1 MMRQGTP
8 EALARTADAAAAK
21 LTEELDLEAR
31 LAPFAQ
37 LQWAGPELRG
47 PVLRLD
53 DFSGI
58 PFLVDIT
65 GVEEYQHRARLR
77 AKPNDLYAAVT
88 PTAPGYETYCRDKL
102 DLAPVDFV
110 QAKPVET
117 RLALARAC
125 GEGTAWHRIL
135 KRIEASG
142 GLTID
147 PFMGIEEVWE
157 LAHSLAQSTKYPVSV
172 AAPPPPV
179 TWVANDKQAFS
190 RLVESVLGPEW
201 LVETRSGQ
209 SPEALAKELL
219 SLAKRHSQVG
229 LKRLRCASAMGNK
242 VFAADE
248 IRDQGMERVTT
259 RVRRFLDRTQWQG
272 DEDVQVVAWE
282 KVDHSPSTQLWI
294 PPQELGPPRLDGV
307 FEQLLEGKRK
317 VFVGSRPSTL
327 PPAVNTAAGEGSIA
341 IGLALQ
347 ALGYVGRC
355 SFDFV
360 LVGEP
365 DGDFQLHF
373 TECNGRWGGTSI
385 PMTFVDRLMAGRPRP
400 PYRAQDFIHSGLVG
414 AAFGDLID
422 QVGSE
427 AYDVQSGTGRFI
439 FYNTGPLETHGKLD
453 VIAMGETQTEA
464 EAALEEDLPRLLG
477 LL

>member
-1 MMRQGTP
+1 MTRQVIP
-8 EALARTADAAAAK
+8 EALARIADNAAAT
-21 LTEELDLEAR
+21 LTEEMDLEAR
-31 LAPFAQ
+31 LAPYAK
-37 LQWAGPELRG
+37 LLWKGPGLRA

-77 AKPNDLYAAVT
+77 ADPDDLYAAVT

-125 GEGTAWHRIL
+125 GEGEAWKRIL
-135 KRIEASG
+135 KRIEASAR
-142 GLTID
+142 LTID

-157 LAHSLAQSTKYPVSV
+157 LADSLAQSTGAPVSV

-201 LVETRSGQ
+201 LVETRSGR
-209 SPEALAKELL
+209 SPEELAKELL
-219 SLAKRHSQVG
+219 SLAERHSQVG

-248 IRDQGMERVTT
+248 IRGQGMESVTA

-272 DEDVQVVAWE
+272 DEDVQIVAWE

-294 PPQELGPPRLDGV
+294 PPQEFGPPRLDGV

-327 PPAVNTAAGEGSIA
+327 PPAVDTAAGEGSIA
-341 IGLALQ
+341 VGLALQ

-373 TECNGRWGGTSI
+373 TECNGRWGGASI
-385 PMTFVDRLMAGRPRP
+385 PMTFVDRLMAGPTRP
-400 PYRAQDFIHSGLVG
+400 PYRAQDFIHQGLVG
-414 AAFGDLID
+414 ANFGDLVE
-422 QVGSE
+422 QVGAE
-427 AYDVQSGTGRFI
+427 AYDVKTGTGRFI

-464 EAALEEDLPRLLG
+464 EAALEQDLPRLLG
-477 LL
+477 LS